1 MANNMPVILLVIFF
15 NVTVAITA
23 IADAAEDAS
32 SEEHVTSMTQ
42 EELEKYTF
50 EEENTDVFIVTPLS
64 HGQLQLMDAQR
75 LVAKDLLAR
84 KVGVIN
90 VRGNKQDI
98 ASLQQIIDRRVVRS
112 DQIDEWQAMGVLFGD
127 IIATEFNMRWVRYED
142 RLGISKALRWRETD
156 NFVFPVPIFSKRV
169 QYGEKI
175 DVKAIYDQV
184 SVDIERFKAWD
195 RKPKLPNANKSS

>member
-1 MANNMPVILLVIFF
+1 MVKKMPLILLVI
-15 NVTVAITA
+15 VLISTIATTVL
-23 IADAAEDAS
+23 AEAVDES

-50 EEENTDVFIVTPLS
+50 EEEENDHFIVTALS

-98 ASLQQIIDRRVVRS
+98 TSLQQIIDRRGVRS

-127 IIATEFNMRWVRYED
+127 IIVTEFSMVWVRYED
-142 RLGISKALRWRETD
+142 KLGISKALRWRETD

-169 QYGEKI
+169 QYREKI
-175 DVKAIYDQV
+175 DVQAIYDQV
-184 SVDIERFKAWD
+184 SIDIERFKAWE
-195 RKPKLPNANKSS
+195 RKPKLPNAN

>member
-1 MANNMPVILLVIFF
+1 MAKNMPVILLVIF
-15 NVTVAITA
+15 TISTISTTA
-23 IADAAEDAS
+23 LAEAVDGTS

-42 EELEKYTF
+42 EELEKYSF
-50 EEENTDVFIVTPLS
+50 EEEENDVFIVTALS

-75 LVAKDLLAR
+75 LMAKDLLAR

-98 ASLQQIIDRRVVRS
+98 ASLQQIIDRRGVRS

-127 IIATEFNMRWVRYED
+127 IIATEFNMVWVRYED
-142 RLGISKALRWRETD
+142 KFGIAKALRWRETD

-169 QYGEKI
+169 QYLEKI
-175 DVKAIYDQV
+175 DVQAIYDQV
-184 SVDIERFKAWD
+184 SVDIERFKAWE